1 MSDGRPFIAT
11 GRHDAGRSKIG
22 SEPMTWW
29 NLMEII
35 INRRRRQP
43 AEAIRLGHFG
53 AASGDFQSI
62 TLSGDN
68 VRPDFFLGGGERS
81 PKIDCLYLD
90 DLIEFLVSLIRQ
102 WETRR
107 RVGRMSDQLVK

>member
-35 INRRRRQP
+35 INRRRQP

-68 VRPDFFLGGGERS
+68 VRPDFCFFLGKRS

-107 RVGRMSDQLVK
+107 RFGRMSDQLVK